1 MRQFGSPGGD
11 RDLIEAEFVVTA
23 SQAAKMM
30 GLTVGTLDDMR
41 RRGESPGF
49 LLLGRGESAT
59 VLYRES
65 AILDWRGTANPGQS
79 AGFGFGAHVRDA
91 DPKAAAQSRAASK
104 EMLGDV
110 YISALEVCRKIG
122 GIGKSTL
129 YLWIKKGIF
138 PPGTR
143 VGPRRTA
150 WSTATVDQWLRQQ
163 AGGGKPVD

>member
-1 MRQFGSPGGD
+1 MD
-11 RDLIEAEFVVTA
+11 CDIVNAEFVVTA
-23 SQAAKMM
+23 SQAAQMM
-30 GLTVGTLDDMR
+30 GLSERVLYDMR
-41 RRGESPGF
+41 RRGQSPGF
-49 LLLGRGESAT
+49 LLLGRGANAT

-65 AILDWRGTANPGQS
+65 AILDWRGTANSHRTGEIRTNAYSPDSVPNPSVQPRG
-79 AGFGFGAHVRDA
+79 
-91 DPKAAAQSRAASK
+91 ASK

-129 YLWIKKGIF
+129 YLWIKKGLF

-150 WSTATVDQWLRQQ
+150 WSAATVDQWLLRQ
-163 AGGGKPVD
+163 ASGGKPVV

>member
-1 MRQFGSPGGD
+1 MRQFGLPGGD
-11 RDLIEAEFVVTA
+11 HDLIEAEFVVTA

-30 GLTVGTLDDMR
+30 GLTVGMLDDMR

-49 LLLGRGESAT
+49 LLLGRGANPT
-59 VLYRES
+59 VLYREA
-65 AILDWRGTANPGQS
+65 AILDWRGTANSGRS
-79 AGFGFGAHVRDA
+79 FEFRANALKA
-91 DPKAAAQSRAASK
+91 DLDPLPKPLAASK

-163 AGGGKPVD
+163 AGSGKPVP